1 MAPRLP
7 SGSRVL
13 WGASMRCQSGFA
25 YLTALFLVAVMTTGL
40 ALLGQVWETNARR
53 EKEAELLHIGQEYR
67 KAIERYYLAGPR
79 QYPRQL
85 DDLLKDPRKAGTE
98 RYLRRKY
105 EDPVTR
111 NNNWGIVKGPDGGVM
126 GVHSLSEL
134 EPLKQSNFRLRDAA
148 FEGART
154 YADWKFLF
162 TPPGAV
168 APKPAA
174 NPPAVR

>member
-25 YLTALFLVAVMTTGL
+25 YLTALFLVAVMTSGL

-85 DDLLKDPRKAGTE
+85 EDLLKDPRKPSPE

-105 EDPVTR
+105 IDPITG
-111 NNNWGIVKGPDGGVM
+111 NDNWGIVKGPDGGVM

-134 EPLKQSNFRLRDAA
+134 EPLKQSNFRLRDAV
-148 FEGART
+148 FNGATT
-154 YADWKFLF
+154 YAEWKFLYAPPAAGAAKPVA
-162 TPPGAV
+162 TPPV
-168 APKPAA
+168 L
-174 NPPAVR
+174 R